1 MTAAELFLILR
12 AGERSRTERQND
24 KLFGDRLLAFN
35 IAALTLT
42 AVNAPERFPESPDRA
57 FPNRAHDWRDAKA
70 EMLRIA
76 EKFKEKGR

>member
-1 MTAAELFLILR
+1 M
-12 AGERSRTERQND
+12 ERQSD
-24 KLFGDRLLAFN
+24 RLFGDRLLAFN

-57 FPNRAHDWRDAKA
+57 FPNRAHGWREAKA
-70 EMLRIA
+70 EMIRIA